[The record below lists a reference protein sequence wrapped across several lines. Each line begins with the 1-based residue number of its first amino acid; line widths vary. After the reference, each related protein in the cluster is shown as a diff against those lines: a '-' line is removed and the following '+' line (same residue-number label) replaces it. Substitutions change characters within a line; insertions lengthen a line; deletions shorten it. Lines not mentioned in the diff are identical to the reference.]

1 MSKNLITP
9 DFTEEIVGFMIQSML
24 TITRFPRAPFA
35 LVPLSKK
42 DEVIYG
48 ADAFI
53 DSINPIYIQFKRTF
67 AYPDFSKSQIIK
79 DRKRLRANCS
89 PRTLFF
95 ELRDKQPKHTDYQHN
110 ILFDLKSKL
119 DSSGQGTAFYTAPL
133 FLNRTAYL
141 MAVHMSSLLS
151 WRPRHWFMDEPFY
164 RQTQNIIT
172 STGSIRFQNI
182 PILKEHIV
190 IPPHT
195 KVTTH
200 KHKYS
205 YLENGKEVCFHAPT
219 RLDNEVSLGQ
229 AIYNHLKFIDGQ
241 PTTEM
246 IGLSESISL
255 LTNLQNGLFE
265 DNQASITDNISEN
278 IIERW
283 LDFGEKLRTEYEIYQ
298 FMLLKFKNE

>member
-1 MSKNLITP
+1 MSKSNLIIP
-9 DFTEEIVGFMIQSML
+9 DFTEDIVGFMIQSML

-48 ADAFI
+48 ADVLI
-53 DSINPIYIQFKRTF
+53 DSVSPIYIQFKRSF
-67 AYPDFSKSQIIK
+67 AYPDTSTSSIIK
-79 DRKRLRANCS
+79 DRRKLKANCF
-89 PRTLFF
+89 PKVLFF
-95 ELRDKQPKHTDYQHN
+95 ELRNKQPTHKDYQHN
-110 ILFDLKSKL
+110 VLFDLKTKL
-119 DSSGQGTAFYTAPL
+119 DAAGKGKAFYTAPL

-141 MAVHMSSLLS
+141 MAVHMSSLWS
-151 WRPRHWFMDEPFY
+151 WRPWHWFMHDPFY
-164 RQTQNIIT
+164 EKAQNILT

-205 YLENGKEVCFHAPT
+205 YLESGKEICFHDPT
-219 RLDNEVSLGQ
+219 NLDNQPTLGQ
-229 AIYNHLKFIDGQ
+229 TIYDFLRFSNGQ

-246 IGLSESISL
+246 INLNESTSL
-255 LTNLQNGLFE
+255 LDSLQDGLLGE
-265 DNQASITDNISEN
+265 IQLEQNTSIID
-278 IIERW
+278 RW
-283 LDFGEKLRTEYEIYQ
+283 TEFGERLRTDFDIYQ
-298 FMLLKFKNE
+298 FMLLRLKNE

>member
-1 MSKNLITP
+1 MSKSNLIIP

-24 TITRFPRAPFA
+24 TITRFPRAPYA

-48 ADAFI
+48 ADALI
-53 DSINPIYIQFKRTF
+53 DSISPIYIQFKRSF
-67 AYPDFSKSQIIK
+67 AYPDSSSSSIIK
-79 DRKRLRANCS
+79 DRKKLKANYS

-110 ILFDLKSKL
+110 VLFDLKTKL
-119 DSSGQGTAFYTAPL
+119 DTAGKGKAFYAAPL

-151 WRPRHWFMDEPFY
+151 WRPWHWFRYEPFY
-164 RQTQNIIT
+164 EQTQNILT

-190 IPPHT
+190 IPPHA

-205 YLENGKEVCFHAPT
+205 YLETGKEVCFHDPT
-219 RLDNEVSLGQ
+219 NLDNQSTLGQ
-229 AIYNHLKFIDGQ
+229 TIYDFLKFQDGQ

-246 IGLSESISL
+246 INLNESTSLLESLQGEQLDEIQDGQNESII
-255 LTNLQNGLFE
+255 N
-265 DNQASITDNISEN
+265 
-278 IIERW
+278 RW
-283 LDFGEKLRTEYEIYQ
+283 TEFGERLRSDYGIYQ
-298 FMLLKFKNE
+298 FMLLKLKSE